1 MKSWQILLV
10 GFVASYILAV
20 AMLYHSQRTTDDRSV
35 STTKARI
42 QQLEGG
48 LHLFHLD
55 YSHYPDELSVL
66 AEQQYVPADALL
78 DAWGSSFAY
87 FEEGGRPVI
96 NSFGPNRLDE
106 WEWVGDDISSM
117 DTEYMCEKYDECPL
131 ISKKLLARLEILA
144 AIAPLIVALGVV
156 FRRMRWL

>member
-1 MKSWQILLV
+1 MI
-10 GFVASYILAV
+10 
-20 AMLYHSQRTTDDRSV
+20 YHSLRTADDRPV

-42 QQLEGG
+42 RQLEGG
-48 LHLFHLD
+48 LHFYHLD
-55 YSHYPDELSVL
+55 YSHYPDELLVL
-66 AEQQYVPADALL
+66 VEQQYVPADALL
-78 DAWGSSFAY
+78 DAWGSPFAY
-87 FEEGGRPVI
+87 FEEGGWPVI

-131 ISKKLLARLEILA
+131 ISEKLLARLKILA

-156 FRRMRWL
+156 LRRMRWL